1 MPNQSHRGPV
11 QERAQVTRDR
21 LLDAAVRCFAA
32 AGYEGSS
39 TRQIEASAGIKRG
52 LIAYHFGTKEAL
64 WKQAVTW
71 WFGQAPHML
80 RVRVS
85 GQGGSDPA
93 AQLRALITGFV
104 RFSASFPEANR
115 LMIREGMDDDWRLQW
130 LAEHIVGPW
139 YERLGAAFEEA
150 RSAGAVRNVP
160 FVHFY
165 YILTGAGSLLFS
177 MAPEAERLAGIDPYD
192 DDVVRRHAEVIADL
206 LIPGSGEHAH

>member
-1 MPNQSHRGPV
+1 
-11 QERAQVTRDR
+11 
-21 LLDAAVRCFAA
+21 
-32 AGYEGSS
+32 
-39 TRQIEASAGIKRG
+39 
-52 LIAYHFGTKEAL
+52 
-64 WKQAVTW
+64 
-71 WFGQAPHML
+71 
-80 RVRVS
+80 
-85 GQGGSDPA
+85 
-93 AQLRALITGFV
+93 
-104 RFSASFPEANR
+104 
-115 LMIREGMDDDWRLQW
+115 MDDDWRLQW